1 MRYDRG
7 AGARAGCLRSAGGV
21 ALKAALLLFPPD
33 MEGSVFAFDLHARTD
48 RGHGIA
54 ERNGGRKGDRISIAI
69 SVRA

>member
-48 RGHGIA
+48 T
-54 ERNGGRKGDRISIAI
+54 ESPKGRKGDRISIAI